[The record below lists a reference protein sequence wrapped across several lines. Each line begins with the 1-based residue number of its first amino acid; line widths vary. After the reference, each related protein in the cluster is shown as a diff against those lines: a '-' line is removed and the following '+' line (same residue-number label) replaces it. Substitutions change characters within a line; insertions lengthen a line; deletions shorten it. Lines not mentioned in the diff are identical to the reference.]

1 MYRNRERLVGSD
13 AVVDIPW
20 LLFRPSQTVSIQA
33 SQGHPLDDKGF
44 PGPRLHEME
53 YRQLGRSGLR
63 VSTITLGTMGFGGT
77 GWASAVGQIDV
88 EGARK
93 QIGLARDAG
102 VNLFDTADVY
112 SSGTS
117 EEILGQ
123 ALGSD
128 RDEVLIA
135 TKVRMTMGEG
145 PNDAGLSRH
154 HIIRGAEASLRRLGT
169 DYIDLYQVHE
179 WDGQTPL
186 EETLAALDHLVQS
199 GKVRYIGCSNYAAW
213 QLMKAL
219 WASDRKGLASFV
231 SQQVYY
237 SLQARDIEYEIVPLC
252 VDQGVGILVWSP
264 IAGGLL
270 SGKYR
275 RGSDAPPGSRHLS
288 DWSEP
293 PVHDEDKL
301 YDTIEELVAIG
312 ADHGVSAA
320 QVALAYTI
328 GKPAVTSVIV
338 GARTEDQLADNLA
351 SADLSLSKDEVARLD
366 AVSAQPLLYPYWHQ
380 ANTSSDRLSAAD
392 LTLLGPHI

>member
-1 MYRNRERLVGSD
+1 
-13 AVVDIPW
+13 
-20 LLFRPSQTVSIQA
+20 
-33 SQGHPLDDKGF
+33 
-44 PGPRLHEME
+44 
-53 YRQLGRSGLR
+53 
-63 VSTITLGTMGFGGT
+63 MGFGGT
-77 GWASAVGQIDV
+77 GWAAAVGQIDV

-112 SSGTS
+112 SSGSS
-117 EEILGQ
+117 EEILGR

-135 TKVRMTMGEG
+135 TKVRMRMGDG

-186 EETLAALDHLVQS
+186 EETLHALEHLVQS

-219 WASDRKGLASFV
+219 WISDRDRLTPFV

-237 SLQARDIEYEIVPLC
+237 SLQARDVEYELVPLA
-252 VDQGVGILVWSP
+252 VDQGIGILVWSP

-275 RGSDAPPGSRHLS
+275 RGVEPPAGSRHLG

-293 PVHDEDKL
+293 PIHDEDKL

-312 ADHGVSAA
+312 NDRGVSAA
-320 QVALAYTI
+320 QVALAYVI
-328 GKPAVTSVIV
+328 GNPAVTSVIV

-351 SADLSLSKDEVARLD
+351 SAELILSDDEIARLD

-380 ANTSSDRLSAAD
+380 ANTSSDRLSPAD
-392 LTLLGPHI
+392 LTLLASHVPG